1 MPALVICGRRSRVG
15 SDDFYYPSLL
25 LLLYQLPWLCISFIY
40 TFFLHPCPKHIRFPF
55 ADNFFWFGLMS
66 LTSHA
71 FMICVCIIIAH
82 IASKGTII
90 DSERRILMPKVLQVH
105 IIWSVLMFSVG
116 LLGLHLYAQRTSIC
130 GQPHAV
136 YVLCLSIAM
145 ILQVSFSFSFGC
157 CMLSGVRPSN
167 VLDTDTFPCA
177 TSDCEQNVLLND
189 AEELPNSDVYI
200 PQREHWERR
209 CHACCQCFRCLT
221 CNLFGGAGT
230 QHDSMSAVATV
241 FARLFYGSPDLVISD
256 IVAGYILLAA
266 VQAHEESMQLEH
278 DFPGLLHRARVKG
291 EEKLEAAQNRLR
303 KVNLKDTDSQWID
316 GAQPIAST
324 LDASQMPPQLESNQ
338 AQRITTASALQA
350 ELNQDDPY
358 LQQTVKN
365 FAYHSKYAIG
375 IYGWMLYVWSHP
387 WRGIF
392 RLAISCWKRP
402 RHYIHGDNWVHLH
415 QATLQL
421 VTGVS
426 PSDIVYASFYNSVY
440 HPAFSIILD
449 HAKQEVILTIR
460 GTLSLEDCLT
470 DAIAYGMSMDDTSKR
485 WGCEGIGEFAHQG
498 FLHAAQALYL
508 NLELLGVLEMLY
520 NSESDAVIAYDQLNA
535 CELGSYK
542 HYRLVL
548 TGHSLGAGIAVLLAT
563 MLRPRYPNVHCFAF
577 SPPGCVV
584 SPKLARKCEEF
595 VTSVVLGNDIVAR
608 ASICSAEEL
617 RDKVIDLI
625 ERSKV
630 SKSDILKQALRW
642 KKPQDLLFTSEEPNR
657 KACQTAQ
664 ELANYRTMLR
674 RIQDAEPIHD
684 LTLPG
689 RLIHLKR
696 SITARELGGFW
707 VCCRPGSNGICCT
720 ERTDYSFGWSERQ
733 NFQSIRIARTM
744 LDDHFPDKVHHVLQD
759 CAERLTNG

>member
-1 MPALVICGRRSRVG
+1 M
-15 SDDFYYPSLL
+15 
-25 LLLYQLPWLCISFIY
+25 
-40 TFFLHPCPKHIRFPF
+40 
-55 ADNFFWFGLMS
+55 
-66 LTSHA
+66 
-71 FMICVCIIIAH
+71 
-82 IASKGTII
+82 
-90 DSERRILMPKVLQVH
+90 
-105 IIWSVLMFSVG
+105 
-116 LLGLHLYAQRTSIC
+116 
-130 GQPHAV
+130 
-136 YVLCLSIAM
+136 
-145 ILQVSFSFSFGC
+145 
-157 CMLSGVRPSN
+157 
-167 VLDTDTFPCA
+167 CA
-177 TSDCEQNVLLND
+177 TSFLID
-189 AEELPNSDVYI
+189 ADELPNSDVYI

-278 DFPGLLHRARVKG
+278 DFPGLLHRAQVKG
-291 EEKLEAAQNRLR
+291 EGKIEAAQKRLEEFSTGNTSTHW
-303 KVNLKDTDSQWID
+303 VDDAQAIGSNLAAPNT
-316 GAQPIAST
+316 P
-324 LDASQMPPQLESNQ
+324 MPPDLESNQ
-338 AQRITTASALQA
+338 AERITTASALQA
-350 ELNQDDPY
+350 ELNEDDPF
-358 LQQTVKN
+358 LRDTVRN
-365 FAYHSKYAIG
+365 LAYHSKYAIG

-392 RLAISCWKRP
+392 RLAFSCWKRP
-402 RHYIHGDNWVHLH
+402 RQYIHGDNWVHLH

-426 PSDIVYASFYNSVY
+426 SGDIVYASFYNSVY
-440 HPAFSIILD
+440 HPAFAIILD
-449 HAKQEVILTIR
+449 HVKEEVILTIR

-485 WGCEGIGEFAHQG
+485 WGCDGIGEFAHQG

-520 NSESDAVIAYDQLNA
+520 NPESDAFIAYDQLNV
-535 CELGSYK
+535 CEMGSYK

-548 TGHSLGAGIAVLLAT
+548 TGHSLGAGIAVLLAN
-563 MLRPRYPNVHCFAF
+563 MLRPKYPNIHCFAF

-584 SPKLARKCEEF
+584 SPNLASKCGEF

-642 KKPQDLLFTSEEPNR
+642 KKPQDLLFASEEPNR

-733 NFQSIRIARTM
+733 KFQSIRIARTM

-759 CAERLTNG
+759 CAERLANG

>member
-1 MPALVICGRRSRVG
+1 
-15 SDDFYYPSLL
+15 
-25 LLLYQLPWLCISFIY
+25 
-40 TFFLHPCPKHIRFPF
+40 
-55 ADNFFWFGLMS
+55 
-66 LTSHA
+66 
-71 FMICVCIIIAH
+71 
-82 IASKGTII
+82 
-90 DSERRILMPKVLQVH
+90 
-105 IIWSVLMFSVG
+105 MFSLG
-116 LLGLHLYAQRTSIC
+116 LLGLHLYFQRTSKC
-130 GQPHAV
+130 GYSHAEC
-136 YVLCLSIAM
+136 VLFISIAM
-145 ILQVSFSFSFGC
+145 ILQVFCSFSFGC
-157 CMLSGVRPSN
+157 CMLTGVRPSD
-167 VLDTDTFPCA
+167 VLDSDAFPRA
-177 TSDCEQNVLLND
+177 SDCEQNVLLND
-189 AEELPNSDVYI
+189 ADELPNSDVYI

-278 DFPGLLHRARVKG
+278 DFPGLLHRAQVKG
-291 EEKLEAAQNRLR
+291 EGKIEAAQKRLEEFSTGNTSTHW
-303 KVNLKDTDSQWID
+303 VDDAQAIGSNLAAPNT
-316 GAQPIAST
+316 P
-324 LDASQMPPQLESNQ
+324 MPPDLESNQ
-338 AQRITTASALQA
+338 AERITTASALQA
-350 ELNQDDPY
+350 ELNEDDPF
-358 LQQTVKN
+358 LRDTVRN
-365 FAYHSKYAIG
+365 LAYHSKYAIG

-392 RLAISCWKRP
+392 RLAFSCWKRP
-402 RHYIHGDNWVHLH
+402 RQYIHGDNWVHLH

-426 PSDIVYASFYNSVY
+426 SGDIVYASFYNSVY
-440 HPAFSIILD
+440 HPAFAIILD
-449 HAKQEVILTIR
+449 HVKEEVILTIR

-485 WGCEGIGEFAHQG
+485 WGCDGIGEFAHQG

-520 NSESDAVIAYDQLNA
+520 NPESDAFIAYDQLNV
-535 CELGSYK
+535 CEMGSYKHYHAIAYGMSMDDTSKRWGCDGIGEFAHQGFLHAAQALYLNLELLGVLEMLYNPESDAFIAYDQLNVCEMGSYK

-548 TGHSLGAGIAVLLAT
+548 TGHSLGAGIAVLLAN
-563 MLRPRYPNVHCFAF
+563 MLRPKYPNIHCFAF

-584 SPKLARKCEEF
+584 SPNLASKCGEF

-642 KKPQDLLFTSEEPNR
+642 KKPQDLLFASEEPNR

-733 NFQSIRIARTM
+733 KFQSIRIARTM

-759 CAERLTNG
+759 CAERLANG